1 MTFNILITVD
11 NSEFLNVNLS
21 TRSRY
26 RHSYHAFKSLK
37 IENRALK
44 LFLLKGYGSEL
55 REKND
60 VKVLHK
66 DS

>member
-44 LFLLKGYGSEL
+44 LFLLKGSSLFWTYMHQNL
-55 REKND
+55 W
-60 VKVLHK
+60 L
-66 DS
+66 